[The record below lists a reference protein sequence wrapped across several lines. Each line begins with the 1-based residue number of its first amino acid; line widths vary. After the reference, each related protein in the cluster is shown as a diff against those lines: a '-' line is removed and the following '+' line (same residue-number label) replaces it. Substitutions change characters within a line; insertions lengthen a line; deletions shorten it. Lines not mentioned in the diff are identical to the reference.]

1 MRPFNSS
8 EVYKGTGT
16 DPKSLRKMG
25 RTGQS
30 LDSSICAHI
39 LCKFFVHARWSGL
52 AHKGLGLWGPLSLE
66 EEERVEKSQRSLGF
80 HISWH

>member
-8 EVYKGTGT
+8 EVYKGIGTG
-16 DPKSLRKMG
+16 PRSPMKMS
-25 RTGQS
+25 RTGQG

-39 LCKFFVHARWSGL
+39 LCKFSVHARCLCWQSR
-52 AHKGLGLWGPLSLE
+52 GLGLWAPLSLE
-66 EEERVEKSQRSLGF
+66 EEERVEKSQRGLGS